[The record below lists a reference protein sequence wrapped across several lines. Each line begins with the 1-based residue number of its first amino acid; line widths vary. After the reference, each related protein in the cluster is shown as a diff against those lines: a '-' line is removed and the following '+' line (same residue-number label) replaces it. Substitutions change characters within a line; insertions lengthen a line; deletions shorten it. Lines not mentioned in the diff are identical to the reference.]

1 MVDLNAT
8 LIAQIIN
15 FLILVA
21 ILSKVAYKPLMRTLA
36 DRQANIQ
43 ANLDNAEKE
52 RLAAEK
58 LKQDYLNQLAE
69 ARAQAQAIVE
79 KATKLAEQNKE
90 EILLQAREE
99 SARLLKNTQEE
110 IIREREQAMKQFK
123 GEVVTLAVAAA
134 TKVIAR
140 NLDEQANAK
149 LVDDFIQDLDE
160 EKIGG
165 LPC

>member
-21 ILSKVAYKPLMRTLA
+21 ILSKVAYKPLMKTLA

-43 ANLDNAEKE
+43 ANLDNAEQE

-149 LVDDFIQDLDE
+149 LVDDFINDLDE

>member
-21 ILSKVAYKPLMRTLA
+21 ILSKVAYKPLMKTLA

-69 ARAQAQAIVE
+69 ARARAQAIVE

>member
-21 ILSKVAYKPLMRTLA
+21 ILSKVAYKPLMKTLA

-79 KATKLAEQNKE
+79 KAAKLAEQNKE